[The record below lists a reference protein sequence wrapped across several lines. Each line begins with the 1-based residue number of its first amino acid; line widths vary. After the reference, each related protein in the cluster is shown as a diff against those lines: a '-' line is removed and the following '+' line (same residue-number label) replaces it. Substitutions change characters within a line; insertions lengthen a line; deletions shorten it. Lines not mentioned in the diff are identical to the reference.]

1 MNEVYNDL
9 DKLEKIK
16 HNIRSV
22 NPLDEKSSD
31 LLLDTVDLMDEMI
44 RQKEQIIEV
53 HQKELRIQ
61 GARELVTELFGSA
74 MATKMGVL

>member
-9 DKLEKIK
+9 NRLKTIK
-16 HNIRSV
+16 EQLSYD
-22 NPLDEKSSD
+22 NPL
-31 LLLDTVDLMDEMI
+31 LDQMI
-44 RQKEQIIEV
+44 EEKEQIIEV

>member
-9 DKLEKIK
+9 NRLK
-16 HNIRSV
+16 
-22 NPLDEKSSD
+22 
-31 LLLDTVDLMDEMI
+31 
-44 RQKEQIIEV
+44 V
-53 HQKELRIQ
+53 HHQELRIQ

>member
-53 HQKELRIQ
+53 HHQELRIQ

>member
-1 MNEVYNDL
+1 MQEVYNDL

-22 NPLDEKSSD
+22 NPLDQKSSE
-31 LLLDTVDLMDEMI
+31 LILDTVDLMDEMI
-44 RQKEQIIEV
+44 REKEQIIEV
-53 HQKELRIQ
+53 HQRELQIQ

>member
-9 DKLEKIK
+9 NRLKTIK
-16 HNIRSV
+16 EQLSYD
-22 NPLDEKSSD
+22 NPL
-31 LLLDTVDLMDEMI
+31 LDQMI
-44 RQKEQIIEV
+44 EEKEQILEV
-53 HQKELRIQ
+53 HHQELRIQ

>member
-9 DKLEKIK
+9 NRLKTIK
-16 HNIRSV
+16 EQISYN
-22 NPLDEKSSD
+22 NPL
-31 LLLDTVDLMDEMI
+31 LDQMI
-44 RQKEQIIEV
+44 EEKEQIIDI
-53 HQKELRIQ
+53 HNKELRIQ